1 MYNPHGVFIALEGVG
16 YLLLGATIF
25 FTALAVATG
34 ERLQRAVR
42 ILCLVSS
49 ALAIGS
55 LVVLA
60 ALYRTDLGYRYEV
73 TAIAIDWIT
82 LILVAGLLGLLFRR
96 EARER

>member
-1 MYNPHGVFIALEGVG
+1 
-16 YLLLGATIF
+16 
-25 FTALAVATG
+25 
-34 ERLQRAVR
+34 VR

-60 ALYRTDLGYRYEV
+60 ALYGADLGYRYEV

-82 LILVAGLLGLLFRR
+82 LILVAGLLGLLLRR